1 MSLDNLFDCMW
12 TGDYNECPC
21 RFYESELVCQ
31 PYTITNLPKDI
42 VDKCEKYFKR
52 VNYNTFENSA
62 RLSLDSQ
69 NISIGK
75 IAEFFPKIVHLKLKS
90 VALRDFDPYAF
101 SNVDELAHIDIIDSK
116 IEQIK
121 DGVFDHA
128 IGLQS
133 IDLTGTELANPRYE
147 FKMKLIIM

>member
-1 MSLDNLFDCMW
+1 M
-12 TGDYNECPC
+12 
-21 RFYESELVCQ
+21 
-31 PYTITNLPKDI
+31 
-42 VDKCEKYFKR
+42 DKCEKYFKR

-90 VALRDFDPYAF
+90 VELRDFDPYAF
-101 SNVDELAHIDIIDSK
+101 SNVDELVHIDIIDSK

-133 IDLTGTELANPRYE
+133 IDLTGTELAYPRYKNE
-147 FKMKLIIM
+147 IKGLCMYI